1 MSLPEIEVMPIL
13 LNGKKAATLTLIYG
27 NGGWKAHV
35 AYHDRSNPL
44 AAVLAEGTDLLGPES
59 ARQIA
64 LDLSEKW
71 RDQET
76 RSRRG

>member
-13 LNGKKAATLTLIYG
+13 INGKRAASITVIYS

-35 AYHDRSNPL
+35 AHHDKSTPL
-44 AAVLAEGTDLLGPES
+44 ASVLAEGTDLLGPES

-64 LDLSEKW
+64 VELAEKY
-71 RDQET
+71 RDQEARAR
-76 RSRRG
+76 RS

>member
-1 MSLPEIEVMPIL
+1 MSLPEIEVMPVLI
-13 LNGKKAATLTLIYG
+13 NGKKAASITVIYS

-44 AAVLAEGTDLLGPES
+44 ASVLAEGTDLLGPES

-64 LDLSEKW
+64 LELAEKW
-71 RDQET
+71 RDQEA
-76 RSRRG
+76 RSGRS

>member
-13 LNGKKAATLTLIYG
+13 INGKRAASITVIYS

-35 AYHDRSNPL
+35 AHHDKSTPL
-44 AAVLAEGTDLLGPES
+44 ASVLAEGPDLLGPES
-59 ARQIA
+59 ARALA
-64 LDLSEKW
+64 LDLAEKW

-76 RSRRG
+76 RSGRG